1 MDLITGDG
9 GFDFSIDFNKQEA
22 YAIRLIFSQISFA
35 ITMQKMGGTFILKI
49 FDMFLESTIEMI
61 YLLSTLYKNVI
72 ITKPYTS
79 RIANSERY
87 IICKNFKYGSSE
99 KPYKKFH
106 ELFNLLSKIDMS
118 KNYICKFFKFKIP
131 YYFVNRIEECNAIL
145 GQQQIENINYTI
157 SIIETKKNNDK
168 IEHIKKNNIQKCI
181 AWCLKHGLAYNK
193 NIGITNVFLAENVNL
208 APTDMSPA
216 ENTDE
221 YSRQADRPN
230 RFKTKLISICDS
242 SYCRYIQ
249 SKCLFVSKLISTRYF
264 FFAVWTIKF
273 FFLFLLTFSQ
283 FLKHF
288 LWKKMIAC
296 EGYFF

>member
-1 MDLITGDG
+1 
-9 GFDFSIDFNKQEA
+9 
-22 YAIRLIFSQISFA
+22 
-35 ITMQKMGGTFILKI
+35 MQKIGGTFILKI

-61 YLLSTLYKNVI
+61 YLLSTLYKSVI
-72 ITKPYTS
+72 VTKPYTS

-87 IICKNFKYGSSE
+87 IICKNFKFGSSE

-145 GQQQIENINYTI
+145 GQQQIEKINYTI

-193 NIGITNVFLAENVNL
+193 NIGVTNIFLAENVNL

-221 YSRQADRPN
+221 YSRQPDRPN
-230 RFKTKLISICDS
+230 RFKTNSFLSVTPPIVDISNRVS
-242 SYCRYIQ
+242 LFQ
-249 SKCLFVSKLISTRYF
+249 S
-264 FFAVWTIKF
+264 
-273 FFLFLLTFSQ
+273 
-283 FLKHF
+283 
-288 LWKKMIAC
+288 
-296 EGYFF
+296 